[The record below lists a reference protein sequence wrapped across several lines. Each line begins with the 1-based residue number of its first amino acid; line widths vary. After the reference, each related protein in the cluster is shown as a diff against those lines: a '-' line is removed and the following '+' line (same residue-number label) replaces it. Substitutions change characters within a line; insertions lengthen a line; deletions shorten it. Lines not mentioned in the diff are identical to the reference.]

1 MGTFKQGLKTG
12 SKGKG
17 NTMMEDKGNGNKQD
31 IFELLKQISQERE
44 ADAIQMAANQ
54 MYTLK
59 NTFIIAGFSEEEA
72 FKLVEGMFL
81 SSIGGIC
88 K

>member
-1 MGTFKQGLKTG
+1 
-12 SKGKG
+12 
-17 NTMMEDKGNGNKQD
+17 MMEDKGNGNKQD
-31 IFELLKQISQERE
+31 IFELLQRIIQERQDDSLYVF
-44 ADAIQMAANQ
+44 AKHMHK
-54 MYTLK
+54 LK
-59 NTFIIAGFSEEEA
+59 STFEVAGFSEEEA